1 MNKKFLIAWLVLFV
15 LYMAGG
21 FIVHELL
28 LSADYAATGLFR
40 QPADSQSLFPLM
52 ILAHIMLA
60 GAFTW
65 IYARGVENKPWPGQG
80 LRYGLAVA
88 FLAAIPIYLIYYVVQ
103 PIPSELVVK
112 QIVFDTVCL
121 LVLGLVVAYL
131 YRGQGR

>member
-1 MNKKFLIAWLVLFV
+1 MNKKFLVAWLVMFV

-28 LSADYAATGLFR
+28 LGDDYKATGIFR
-40 QPADSQSLFPLM
+40 QPEDAQNLFPLM
-52 ILAHIMLA
+52 ILAHVMLA

-65 IYARGVENKPWPGQG
+65 IYVRGVENKPWLGQG

-88 FLAAIPIYLIYYVVQ
+88 FLAVIPLYLIYYVVQ
-103 PIPSELVVK
+103 PLPSGLVAK
-112 QIVFDTVCL
+112 QIVFDTICTL
-121 LVLGLVVAYL
+121 ILGSAVAFL